1 MSKVK
6 FRFPKNIVM
15 KIKSYWI
22 VIKYLYKGKKFL
34 DKLKKKGK

>member
-22 VIKYLYKGKKFL
+22 AIKYLYKGKKFL
-34 DKLKKKGK
+34 DNLKKKIK